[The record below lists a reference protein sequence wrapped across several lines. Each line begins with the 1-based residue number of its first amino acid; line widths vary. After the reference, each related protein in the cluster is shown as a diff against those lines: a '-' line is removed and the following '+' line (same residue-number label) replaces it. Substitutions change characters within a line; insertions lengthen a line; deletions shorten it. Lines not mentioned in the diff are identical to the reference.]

1 MIRTLRSLP
10 EPAALAAWVAAA
22 YGLEVTRCVLIRSLV
37 NDVYEVG
44 TPDRRY
50 VLKLYRPAYWSLG
63 EVEWEAA
70 LINHLATTGIATPSI
85 EPSAD
90 ERLVVV
96 LDSAEGDRLVTL
108 SPYLAGR
115 KPEPPFD
122 DELYR
127 GFGRLVAAVHDAA
140 DKFRTSHARRPAD
153 LQRRLN
159 EPLASV
165 LPALTGPDRA
175 MVSELADAAQ
185 VRITEYAAAGLN
197 WGICHGDVTLDNVML
212 TDRGMSIYDFDL
224 AGEGW
229 RAADLTG
236 VAATPHWDAFAD
248 GYISRRDLSPVELA
262 AIPWLAVVGRVF
274 NLRFHLVDKP
284 LLRGTESTAEGWAA
298 GELAELRRAA
308 SQLL

>member
-10 EPAALAAWVAAA
+10 VPDALAAWVARG

-37 NDVYEVG
+37 NDVYDIG

-50 VLKLYRPAYWSLG
+50 VLKLYRPAYWSMG

-70 LINHLATTGIATPSI
+70 LINHLATTGIPTPSI

-90 ERLVVV
+90 GRLVVV
-96 LDSAEGDRLVTL
+96 LDSAEGDRPVTL
-108 SPYLAGR
+108 SPYVAGR

-140 DKFRTSHARRPAD
+140 DTFRTPHTRRPGD
-153 LQRRLN
+153 LQRRLE
-159 EPLASV
+159 EPLALV
-165 LPALTGPDRA
+165 LPALTAPDRA
-175 MVSELADAAQ
+175 LVSDLADAARR
-185 VRITEYAAAGLN
+185 RISEYAAAGLS

-212 TDRGMSIYDFDL
+212 TAQGLSIYDFDL

-248 GYISRRDLSPVELA
+248 GYTSRRDLAAVDLA
-262 AIPWLAVVGRVF
+262 AIPWLAVVGRIF

-284 LLRGTESTAEGWAA
+284 LLRGTESTAEGWAD

-308 SQLL
+308 AELL